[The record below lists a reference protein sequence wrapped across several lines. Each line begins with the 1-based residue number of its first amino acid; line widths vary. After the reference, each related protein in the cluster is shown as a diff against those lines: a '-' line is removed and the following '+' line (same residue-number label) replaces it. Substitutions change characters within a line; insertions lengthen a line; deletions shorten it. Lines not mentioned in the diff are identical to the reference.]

1 MGKLTI
7 VGFFSKKN
15 VFFVNRLMYK
25 MMNGGNLV
33 ISNRFIKLSL
43 YVLYSFSEIPLNL
56 ASSWYK
62 LTYLLFGEQKIH
74 QISSEQSGIMNE

>member
-15 VFFVNRLMYK
+15 VFFVKRLIYK

-33 ISNRFIKLSL
+33 ISKRFIKLSL
-43 YVLYSFSEIPLNL
+43 YVLYSFSEMPLNL
-56 ASSWYK
+56 ANS
-62 LTYLLFGEQKIH
+62 
-74 QISSEQSGIMNE
+74 